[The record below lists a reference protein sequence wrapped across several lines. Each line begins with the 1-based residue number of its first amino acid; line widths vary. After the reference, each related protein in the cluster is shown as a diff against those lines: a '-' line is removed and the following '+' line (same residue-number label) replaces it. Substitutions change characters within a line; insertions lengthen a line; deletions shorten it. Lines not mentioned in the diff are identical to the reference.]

1 MHGTLACM
9 LRFFALCLG
18 VSLSLGAAAQQPE
31 PAFNSHEV
39 HPDGSVT
46 LRYRNAGAKAVT
58 VNNDMALTPFTM
70 TRDDSGVWSVT
81 TPPLKP
87 EIYSY
92 TFVVDG
98 VGQLDPVNHDVVANL
113 QFFSSNVTV
122 PGATAEPWELQAIPH
137 GEVSHHMLTTKIAK
151 NLPLNQEPYV
161 VWTPPGYDAK
171 HKGGYPVLYL
181 LHGWSD
187 SEVGWTAVGHAERI
201 LDAMLAQGRIVPMVV
216 VMPQGYGDFDFVMG
230 GHKGWD
236 QRSTTDENVSLYEQ
250 MLLTEIMPAVDHE
263 YNIAHGREHHA
274 IAGLSMGGLE
284 SLGIGLRHT
293 DEFAWVG
300 GFSAAVMQH
309 AFDERFGA
317 ATGDKA
323 SKLKLLWVACGENEE
338 LLEPN
343 HDFIAWAKAKGLP
356 VTAYEAPGKHTWP
369 VWRDDLLHFAPL
381 LFRGGKE

>member
-1 MHGTLACM
+1 M
-9 LRFFALCLG
+9 LRLLVAFLLCTATLFAEGPFL
-18 VSLSLGAAAQQPE
+18 
-31 PAFNSHEV
+31 SHEV

-46 LRYRNAGAKAVT
+46 LRYRNAAARAVT
-58 VNNDMALTPFTM
+58 VNSDMALTPFTM
-70 TRDDSGVWSVT
+70 TRDESGVWSVT

-92 TFVVDG
+92 SFIVDG

-113 QFFSSNVTV
+113 AYFSSNVLV
-122 PGATAEPWELQAIPH
+122 PGPTPEPWELQAIPH
-137 GEVSHHMLTTKIAK
+137 GAVSQHMLTTRIAK

-171 HKGGYPVLYL
+171 RKGGYPVLYL

-187 SEVGWTAVGHAERI
+187 SEVGWTAVGRAQHI
-201 LDAMLAQGRIVPMVV
+201 LDAMLAQGRIVPMIV
-216 VMPQGYGDFDFVMG
+216 VMPQGYGDFHFVTG
-230 GHKGWD
+230 GHTEWND
-236 QRSTTDENVSLYEQ
+236 RANVDTNVSLYEQ
-250 MLLTEIMPAVDHE
+250 MLLTEIVPAVEHE
-263 YNIAHGREHHA
+263 YNAARGRDHRA

-293 DEFAWVG
+293 DQFAWVG
-300 GFSAAVMQH
+300 GFSSAVQQH

-317 ATGDKA
+317 ATTGSA
-323 SKLKLLWVACGENEE
+323 AKLKLLWVACGENEE
-338 LLEPN
+338 LLAPN

-381 LFRGGKE
+381 LFRGGKESVKE